1 MKDVDVDLKRQYG
14 VLGHCVNLNKLL
26 NVYFLGCTLKMQV
39 GLGVGGSRPI
49 ICLVAVWE
57 TLCKYW
63 ALP

>member
-1 MKDVDVDLKRQYG
+1 MKDVDFDPERQYG

-26 NVYFLGCTLKMQV
+26 DLYFLGCTLKMQV

-49 ICLVAVWE
+49 ICLVAVCE
-57 TLCKYW
+57 ALCKYW